1 MGKNPKLEIMVTIL
15 PKFKTSYE
23 GVSSLHLK
31 KKQRPLKSTL
41 HTFALLVIYN
51 SFPTIKTKAM
61 I

>member
-31 KKQRPLKSTL
+31 KNKGLLKAHCTLLRCSSSTI
-41 HTFALLVIYN
+41 H
-51 SFPTIKTKAM
+51 FPQ
-61 I
+61 